1 MMNRKILADNY
12 LPVDIDGRIN
22 VVQAWFKL
30 KKVDNNKK
38 LVGVITLKMSIKL
51 SVDNVSIQPTI
62 VERSID
68 ISQKELNKL
77 LPDFVQKAYLEDR
90 VIGIIPC

>member
-12 LPVDIDGRIN
+12 LPIDIDGRIN
-22 VVQAWFKL
+22 VVQAWFRL
-30 KKVDNNKK
+30 KKVGSKK
-38 LVGVITLKMSIKL
+38 LVGVVTLKMSIKL
-51 SVDNVSIQPTI
+51 SVDNVSIQPET

-68 ISQKELNKL
+68 ISQKELDKL